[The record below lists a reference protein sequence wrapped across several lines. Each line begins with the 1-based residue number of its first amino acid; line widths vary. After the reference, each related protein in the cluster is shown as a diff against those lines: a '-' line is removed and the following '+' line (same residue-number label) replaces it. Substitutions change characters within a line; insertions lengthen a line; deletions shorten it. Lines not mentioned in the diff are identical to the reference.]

1 MVNLV
6 YTYIFQNKERWNS
19 LQACKKIFVSLCV
32 AILLFNIVSPVLE
45 TMAASKEPYD
55 HNELLQYP
63 GYGEAMYQTVVEET
77 AYITGQ
83 YTENKDFVSKT
94 IDEIKDYAQFWGN
107 EFNEFVKADSLRD
120 AIERGG
126 GLLLTVGDWFK
137 KLFNDYGDEYY
148 PPEEDSSFGNGM
160 MVVDPLCTGSA
171 SVYCHGFAPKKG
183 YKVVITGPKVTT
195 SYVNSNGYQF
205 YNVSCSY
212 TGSDFANMSCN
223 FSVASS
229 TIATKTYPTNSGSM
243 ETLKK
248 MQTGKATGRFTDV
261 LATASLLGVS
271 IHWEKTSEPGVP
283 VKPTPLPTPYDDFR
297 RNVQEK
303 VNNIAIPEPRPYL
316 SCPNGTKIQMSVSG
330 STFLGVNGKAMI
342 VNKDGTAQVDSAICQ
357 LNWDKPTVKYI
368 DDHVVMESPDGKW
381 QDVETGEIIDEN
393 AGNTDDTEPTEPE
406 PNNPNPSCE
415 LSDEEM
421 EVDSE
426 PCEGVPYFGK
436 KLEYIFGNAT
446 GNKHNIDR
454 SIAMERQL
462 NSIGIFDD
470 PFGRKL
476 VLDNLSDAFDNPSS
490 ILKTQE
496 NGRIVRESLLSGPN
510 GVLKV
515 ESVWDREKLITVK
528 LYGGK

>member
-19 LQACKKIFVSLCV
+19 LQACKKFFVSLCV
-32 AILLFNIVSPVLE
+32 AILLFNILSPVLE

-126 GLLLTVGDWFK
+126 GLVLTVGDWFK

-148 PPEEDSSFGNGM
+148 PPQEDGNFSNGIM
-160 MVVDPLCTGSA
+160 INNPGSPSA
-171 SVYCHGFAPKKG
+171 FKPKKG
-183 YKVVITGPKVTT
+183 YAVVIKSKDTTRRYTNEKGYYNYYTSCMGVNNITCYFYVHNTDFVEWTFPK
-195 SYVNSNGYQF
+195 N
-205 YNVSCSY
+205 
-212 TGSDFANMSCN
+212 DARL
-223 FSVASS
+223 S
-229 TIATKTYPTNSGSM
+229 TIRSAAFNDAG
-243 ETLKK
+243 
-248 MQTGKATGRFTDV
+248 GNFNNIFA
-261 LATASLLGVS
+261 AASAMAVS
-271 IHWEKTSEPGVP
+271 IHFEADTQPGVP
-283 VKPTPLPTPYDDFR
+283 VKPPPLPTPYDDFR

-342 VNKDGTAQVDSAICQ
+342 VNKDGTAQVDSSICQ

-368 DDHVVMESPDGKW
+368 DDHVVMESPNGKW

-476 VLDNLSDAFDNPSS
+476 VLDNLSDSFDNPSS

-515 ESVWDREKLITVK
+515 ESVWEREKLITVK

>member
-1 MVNLV
+1 MQRL
-6 YTYIFQNKERWNS
+6 
-19 LQACKKIFVSLCV
+19 KKISISLCI
-32 AILLFNIVSPVLE
+32 AILLFNIVSPVLV

-160 MVVDPLCTGSA
+160 MIVNPTCTGSGVA
-171 SVYCHGFAPKKG
+171 CHGFTVKKG
-183 YKVVITGPKVTT
+183 YTVVISGPQGKR
-195 SYVNSNGYQF
+195 SYVNSDGGKF
-205 YNVSCSY
+205 YNVTCNY
-212 TGSDFANMSCN
+212 TSNKFDNMACTFN
-223 FSVASS
+223 VADNS
-229 TIATKTYPTNSGSM
+229 IATKTYPTESGAM
-243 ETLKK
+243 ETIKK
-248 MQTGKATGRFTDV
+248 LWTGNATGRFSDV
-261 LATASLLGVS
+261 LAVASLLGAS
-271 IHWEKTSEPGVP
+271 IHWEKTTEPGVP

-342 VNKDGTAQVDSAICQ
+342 VNKDGTAHVDSAICQ

-368 DDHVVMESPDGKW
+368 DGRTVVETPGEGYK
-381 QDVETGEIIDEN
+381 DVETGEQVVPDKKPTPEDGEDGEEEEEEGEDGECGTLCTLGKLSKFLLGFFDKLLDFLKKIIIPE
-393 AGNTDDTEPTEPE
+393 NTDFITTGFNDI
-406 PNNPNPSCE
+406 
-415 LSDEEM
+415 
-421 EVDSE
+421 
-426 PCEGVPYFGK
+426 K
-436 KLEYIFGNAT
+436 KLFDEKLSILSSLKDTMTGLFDDSQSPALEYEVNLPAT
-446 GNKHNIDR
+446 GGKPMKLMDI
-454 SIAMERQL
+454 QL
-462 NSIGIFDD
+462 MSTGI
-470 PFGRKL
+470 P
-476 VLDNLSDAFDNPSS
+476 
-490 ILKTQE
+490 ILKKVIS
-496 NGRIVRESLLSGPN
+496 GIIVLFTVLYVYRKIVGGG
-510 GVLKV
+510 GVM
-515 ESVWDREKLITVK
+515 EK
-528 LYGGK
+528 

>member
-1 MVNLV
+1 MQRL
-6 YTYIFQNKERWNS
+6 
-19 LQACKKIFVSLCV
+19 KKISISLCI
-32 AILLFNIVSPVLE
+32 AILLFNIVSPVLV

-160 MVVDPLCTGSA
+160 MIVNPTCTGSGVA
-171 SVYCHGFAPKKG
+171 CHGFTVKKG
-183 YKVVITGPKVTT
+183 YTVVISGPQGKR
-195 SYVNSNGYQF
+195 SYVNSDGGKF
-205 YNVSCSY
+205 YNVTCNY
-212 TGSDFANMSCN
+212 TSNKFDNMACTFN
-223 FSVASS
+223 VADNS
-229 TIATKTYPTNSGSM
+229 IATKTYPTESGAM
-243 ETLKK
+243 ETIKK
-248 MQTGKATGRFTDV
+248 MWTGNATGRFSDV
-261 LATASLLGVS
+261 LAVASLLGAS
-271 IHWEKTSEPGVP
+271 IHWEKTTEPGVP

-330 STFLGVNGKAMI
+330 STFLGANGKAMI

-368 DDHVVMESPDGKW
+368 DGRTVVETPGEGYK
-381 QDVETGEIIDEN
+381 DVETGEQVVPDKKPVPGED
-393 AGNTDDTEPTEPE
+393 GEDGEGE
-406 PNNPNPSCE
+406 
-415 LSDEEM
+415 DEEG
-421 EVDSE
+421 EDGE
-426 PCEGVPYFGK
+426 CGTLCALGK
-436 KLEYIFGNAT
+436 LTKFLLNFFEKLLDFFIKIFIPEDTDFLTN
-446 GNKHNIDR
+446 
-454 SIAMERQL
+454 E
-462 NSIGIFDD
+462 FD
-470 PFGRKL
+470 KL
-476 VLDNLSDAFDNPSS
+476 KKVFDEKFKIVGSLEKTMSDFFVQENTNPLANLSINLPATNGQPIDVMPTTFVEQHVPT
-490 ILKTQE
+490 LKKVMSGFIVIMTIFYVYRKIT
-496 NGRIVRESLLSGPN
+496 GRG
-510 GVLKV
+510 GVM
-515 ESVWDREKLITVK
+515 EK
-528 LYGGK
+528 